1 MCYRPTPVDLIT
13 VTSLDGVSLTQP
25 LISLDILTTPGST
38 FEDDRLFTH
47 SLYSTELVVAT
58 WVPAVPLI
66 HQQSDVDEAE
76 EDDDEND
83 DGDDGDGEDAG
94 GNAASIKRPENGVV
108 SVLGLTL
115 GILAGVGMLL

>member
-1 MCYRPTPVDLIT
+1 MDLIT

-76 EDDDEND
+76 EDDDED
-83 DGDDGDGEDAG
+83 DDDEDAG
-94 GNAASIKRPENGVV
+94 GNAASTKTPGNGVV
-108 SVLGLTL
+108 SVLGLAL
-115 GILAGVGMLL
+115 GILAGMGMLL